1 MESLFNKVAGLLA
14 FHSIRKYL
22 TYAMILISSAFI
34 VSFEHISHLFLILL
48 LTLGMYLFAGLEH
61 RPRTSH

>member
-14 FHSIRKYL
+14 FHSI
-22 TYAMILISSAFI
+22 TYAILKSSAFI
-34 VSFEHISHLFLILL
+34 VSFEHISYLFLILL